1 MELLLHVHL
10 LHYLNEELRNEMN
23 VKVGDKKMKKLNV
36 EQIKMAR
43 ELEKSKGIFEYKN
56 IWLRAWQIMKENHYD
71 VFGSGSE
78 L

>member
-1 MELLLHVHL
+1 
-10 LHYLNEELRNEMN
+10 
-23 VKVGDKKMKKLNV
+23 MKKLNV

-43 ELEKSKGIFEYKN
+43 ELEKSEGIFEPKN
-56 IWLRAWQIMKENHYD
+56 IWLRAWQIMKENHYA